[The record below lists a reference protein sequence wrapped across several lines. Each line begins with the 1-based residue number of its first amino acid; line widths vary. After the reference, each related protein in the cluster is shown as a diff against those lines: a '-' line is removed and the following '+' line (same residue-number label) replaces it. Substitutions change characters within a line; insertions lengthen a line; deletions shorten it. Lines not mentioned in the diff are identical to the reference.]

1 MLGRSIFHH
10 LIPRCV
16 YIMAEIINFM
26 VRISDQE
33 LLKMLMENARMSY
46 VEIARALNVSEAAV
60 RKRVKRLEN
69 LGIISRYTIE
79 VDPRKLGYEV
89 VAIIGLDVDPEHLL
103 SVMDELKKREEAV
116 RLYLTSGD
124 HMLVAECWFKSSQE
138 LSSFIRRLESREG
151 VKRVCPAIV
160 LERLK

>member
-1 MLGRSIFHH
+1 
-10 LIPRCV
+10 
-16 YIMAEIINFM
+16 M

-60 RKRVKRLEN
+60 RKRVKRLED

-89 VAIIGLDVDPEHLL
+89 VAIIGLDADPEHLL

>member
-1 MLGRSIFHH
+1 
-10 LIPRCV
+10 
-16 YIMAEIINFM
+16 M

>member
-1 MLGRSIFHH
+1 
-10 LIPRCV
+10 
-16 YIMAEIINFM
+16 
-26 VRISDQE
+26 
-33 LLKMLMENARMSY
+33 
-46 VEIARALNVSEAAV
+46 EAAV

-89 VAIIGLDVDPEHLL
+89 VAIIGLDVDSEHLL

>member
-1 MLGRSIFHH
+1 
-10 LIPRCV
+10 
-16 YIMAEIINFM
+16 M

-33 LLKMLMENARMSY
+33 LLKLLMENARMSY

-60 RKRVKRLEN
+60 RKRVKRLED

-79 VDPRKLGYEV
+79 VDPRKLGYAV
-89 VAIIGLDVDPEHLL
+89 VAIIGLDADPEHLL
-103 SVMDELKKREEAV
+103 AVMNELKKREEAV

>member
-1 MLGRSIFHH
+1 
-10 LIPRCV
+10 
-16 YIMAEIINFM
+16 
-26 VRISDQE
+26 
-33 LLKMLMENARMSY
+33 MLMENARMSY